1 MFIFKR
7 FLSTYLA
14 MVFFVAVHAQKISSD
29 SLKIEVLG
37 LNDKNQH
44 EQSILILDRV
54 IANSKSTSNDL
65 YQAYLLRSLTYK
77 SLYNY
82 TGALI
87 NLDLAEKA
95 AKGSDFAKEASSRV
109 LIEKIFIYFDTKRNE
124 DFDTALQQVT
134 PEHLQYID
142 SETRAFYE
150 CIMGHLEMRKGNYSA
165 ADTFFDACIALLEK
179 ENPKHLPIIYKVKVE
194 LYNLMQQQQKAIAAY
209 ETGMSY
215 AEQFGIDIYK
225 ITMLETI
232 IYFYASNGRY
242 EEAYLAQLE
251 VTKQRRKYDAANRSG
266 QLNNLEKELQQQRND
281 IELKNKKNMGVV
293 LVAVIVLLLALLFVL
308 FKFFQSNKQRRIL
321 MEKEVEHMR
330 ARLEFYIKQSSDGK
344 PGDNLSLNLEK
355 YDLKDRHIQIIQL
368 IREGKTNKEIGGILF
383 ISENTVKYH
392 LKVIYEILNIDSRS
406 SLLKRKDTGL

>member
-1 MFIFKR
+1 MLSFKR
-7 FLSTYLA
+7 FLSTCLTLVVC
-14 MVFFVAVHAQKISSD
+14 MVVYGQKISSD
-29 SLKIEVLG
+29 SLKNEILG

-44 EQSILILDRV
+44 EQSILILDKI
-54 IANSKSTSNDL
+54 IANPKSTSDHL

-82 TGALI
+82 TGALT

-95 AKGSDFAKEASSRV
+95 GQGTNFAKEASSRV
-109 LIEKIFIYFDTKRNE
+109 LIEKLFIYFDTKRNDE
-124 DFDTALQQVT
+124 FAATLQQVT
-134 PEHLQYID
+134 PESLKYIG

-150 CIMGHLEMRKGNYSA
+150 CILGHLEMRKGNYAA
-165 ADTFFDACIALLEK
+165 ADDFFDACIALLEK

-194 LYNLMQQQQKAIAAY
+194 LYDLMGQADKAIAAY
-209 ETGMSY
+209 KKGMSY

-232 IYFYASNGRY
+232 IYYYANNGNY
-242 EEAYLAQLE
+242 KEAYLAQLE
-251 VTKQRRKYDAANRSG
+251 VTQQRRKYDAANRSG
-266 QLNNLEKELQQQRND
+266 QLNILEKELLQQRSD
-281 IELKNKKNMGVV
+281 IELKNRKNMGIV

-308 FKFFQSNKQRRIL
+308 FKFLQSNKQRRIL

-330 ARLEFYIKQSSDGK
+330 ARLEAYIEQSNNGK
-344 PGDNLSLNLEK
+344 SGDSFFLDLEK

-368 IREGKTNKEIGGILF
+368 IREGKTNKEIGAVLF

-392 LKVIYEILNIDSRS
+392 LKVIYEILNIDNRS
-406 SLLKRKDTGL
+406 SLIK